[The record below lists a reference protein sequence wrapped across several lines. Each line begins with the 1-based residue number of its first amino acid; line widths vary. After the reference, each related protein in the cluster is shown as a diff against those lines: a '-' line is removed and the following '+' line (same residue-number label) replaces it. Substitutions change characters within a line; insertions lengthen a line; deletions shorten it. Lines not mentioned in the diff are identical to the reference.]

1 MLETPENGGYEGQKS
16 TKMPILCSGASP
28 MVGLIHSFNKYGR
41 PESLYDLFWSPV
53 WVLYSELWLPNR
65 YHRNPLPHPAAV
77 ASSRRTAAAEL
88 RLLHDY
94 QRSVAAATY
103 HRTRH
108 RGRGYSFRPLM
119 ASRSLVSISSASS
132 GLSSRTFFTPSR
144 PWASLLSL

>member
-1 MLETPENGGYEGQKS
+1 
-16 TKMPILCSGASP
+16 

-88 RLLHDY
+88 RLLHGY

-103 HRTRH
+103 HRTYR
-108 RGRGYSFRPLM
+108 RTPNRCRRTATAPRT
-119 ASRSLVSISSASS
+119 ATTAAAVIRSDL
-132 GLSSRTFFTPSR
+132 
-144 PWASLLSL
+144 